1 MTRRLGWAS
10 AQRRKLL
17 ISLAVVSA
25 AASIAGLGTF
35 ATFTSSTSASQSV
48 SSGTVT
54 IALGATGASTNR
66 LTVGA
71 SNIAPGDTIQR
82 SVDLIDSGSIDLA
95 SITLTTNATSSSLL
109 DTDATN
115 GLQMVIDRCSNA
127 WTEGGTAPAYTYTCS
142 GATSTVLASRAIIG
156 TNLALSNLSA
166 LTNGVTDHL
175 RVTLTFPSAAPNT
188 FQNQSSTVQYTFT
201 GTQRAGTSK

>member
-17 ISLAVVSA
+17 ISLAVISA

-95 SITLTTNATSSSLL
+95 SITLTTSATTSSLL

-127 WTEGGTAPAYTYTCS
+127 WTEGGVAPAYTYTCS
-142 GATSTVLASRAIIG
+142 GATSTVLASRAIVG

-175 RVTLTFPSAAPNT
+175 RVTLTFPSAAPNS
-188 FQNQSSTVQYTFT
+188 FQNQSSTIQYTFT
-201 GTQRAGTSK
+201 GTQRAGTNK